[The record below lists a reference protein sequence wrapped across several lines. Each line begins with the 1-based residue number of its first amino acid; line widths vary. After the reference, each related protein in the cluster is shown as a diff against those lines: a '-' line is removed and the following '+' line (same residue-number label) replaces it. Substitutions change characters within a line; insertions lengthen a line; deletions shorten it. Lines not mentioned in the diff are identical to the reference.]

1 MREGQRSGPSRRSGE
16 RETAA
21 AEVGVGGGGIRVPGD
36 KSITHRALML
46 AALSSGRC
54 RLGGALAAG
63 DTRATAS
70 VLRALGVTVG
80 PLGADRAIRITGGGL
95 RPFRAPHVTLDCRNS
110 GTTARLLLGLL
121 AGHAFE
127 ASLTGDRSLRR
138 RPMARIAEPLRR
150 MGAEIT
156 ASDGDRLPARIRGG
170 ALKPLVWDSPVASA
184 QVKTA
189 LFFAGLTGGVRVT
202 VTEPFHSRDHAERL
216 LRLLGVHVDVD
227 GTTTRVDPPESIAPF
242 DGDIPGDYSSA
253 AYLLA
258 AGLLRRSGEVVV
270 EGVGINPTRTGF
282 ARVIERMGARFEVQG
297 RWMSLGEPGATL
309 VARPARLRA
318 TEVRAD
324 EVPALVDEVPL
335 LACLA
340 ARADGTSVFHGVGEL
355 RVKES
360 DRLALV
366 AKNLAA
372 AGVDAVAEADTLR
385 VTGTDRPLRGL
396 VETAG
401 DHRLAMAFAVLGT
414 APGGELELDD
424 AGCVAISYPGFFQDL
439 VRALTDA

>member
-1 MREGQRSGPSRRSGE
+1 M
-16 RETAA
+16 
-21 AEVGVGGGGIRVPGD
+21 GGGGIRVPGD

-258 AGLLRRSGEVVV
+258 AGLLQRSGEVVV

-282 ARVIERMGARFEVQG
+282 ARVIERMGARIEVQG

-318 TEVRAD
+318 TEVHAD

-340 ARADGTSVFHGVGEL
+340 ARAEGTSVFHGVGEL

>member
-1 MREGQRSGPSRRSGE
+1 
-16 RETAA
+16 
-21 AEVGVGGGGIRVPGD
+21 VGGGGIRVPGD

-258 AGLLRRSGEVVV
+258 AGLLQRSGEVVV

-282 ARVIERMGARFEVQG
+282 ARVIERMGARIEVQG

-318 TEVRAD
+318 TEVHAD

-340 ARADGTSVFHGVGEL
+340 ARAEGTSVFHGVGEL

>member
-1 MREGQRSGPSRRSGE
+1 M
-16 RETAA
+16 
-21 AEVGVGGGGIRVPGD
+21 GGGGIRVPGD

-46 AALSSGRC
+46 AALASGKC

-63 DTRATAS
+63 DTRATAAA
-70 VLRALGVTVG
+70 LRALGVTVG
-80 PLGADRAIRITGGGL
+80 ALSAGRALRVTGGGL
-95 RPFRAPHVTLDCRNS
+95 RPFRATSRVLDCRNS

-127 ASLTGDRSLRR
+127 TSLDGDRSLRR
-138 RPMARIAEPLRR
+138 RPMARITEPLRR
-150 MGAEIT
+150 MGAEIAAT
-156 ASDGDRLPARIRGG
+156 GGERLPARIRGG
-170 ALKPLVWDSPVASA
+170 PLRPLVWDSPVASA

-189 LFFAGLTGGVRVT
+189 LFFAGLAGGVSVT

-227 GTTTRVDPPESIAPF
+227 GTTTRVDPPEEIAPF

-282 ARVIERMGARFEVQG
+282 ARVVERMGARIEVQG
-297 RWMSLGEPGATL
+297 RWMSLGEPAATL

-318 TEVRAD
+318 VEVTAD
-324 EVPALVDEVPL
+324 EVPSLVDEVPL

-340 ARADGTSVFHGVGEL
+340 ARAEGTSVFHGVREL

-366 AKNLAA
+366 SSNLAT
-372 AGVDAVAEADTLR
+372 AGVEARAEDDTLY
-385 VTGTDRPLRGL
+385 VTGTDRPLRGRMT
-396 VETAG
+396 TAG

-414 APGGELELDD
+414 APGGALELDD
-424 AGCVAISYPGFFQDL
+424 AACVAVSYPDFFQDL